1 MNSLAYVCVK
11 IVTFIVRVLPRRLAL
26 GLGALCGRLAWLA
39 GIRRGVTLVNLQIA
53 LGDDVPDREKK
64 RVAARSYAEMGRTL
78 IDFLRLPLLTNDRW
92 RGYITIEGE
101 GNLRDAA
108 AEGKGLIFMTGHLG
122 CWELIPVV
130 LSGLGYAPNLVV
142 RRLRNPV
149 MNDFC
154 NGLRHSSGAKVIP
167 VEDIARGV
175 LGALRRGEPV
185 GILPDQN
192 VKSDGVFVDFFGVP
206 ASTAAGAAAF
216 AMRTGAPIVP
226 CFMIREDGG
235 HRMVIEPPAA
245 FERTGD
251 RQRDLE
257 EPTRRVTAVIESYI
271 RKYPDRYFW
280 MHRRWKTRPSGKTV
294 PYTYEDIMGSGRNLV
309 A

>member
-1 MNSLAYVCVK
+1 MNSVAYAFVR
-11 IVTFIVRVLPRRLAL
+11 IVTFVVRTLPLRLAL
-26 GLGALCGRLAWLA
+26 GLGAAAGRLAWLA
-39 GIRRGVTLVNLQIA
+39 GIRRGVTLVNLRIA
-53 LGDDVPDREKK
+53 LGNDVPRGEM
-64 RVAARSYAEMGRTL
+64 RQIASRSYAEMGRTL
-78 IDFLRLPLLTNDRW
+78 VDFLRLPLLAGDRW
-92 RGYITIEGE
+92 KDYITVEGE
-101 GNLRDAA
+101 ENLRDAA
-108 AEGKGLIFMTGHLG
+108 AGSNGVIFTTGHLG

-154 NGLRHSSGAKVIP
+154 NGLRHGSGAKVIP

-216 AMRTGAPIVP
+216 ALRTGAPIVP
-226 CFMIREDGG
+226 CFMIRDGDR
-235 HRMVIEPPAA
+235 HRMVIEPPIV

-251 RQRDLE
+251 REKDLK
-257 EPTRRVTAVIESYI
+257 EPTRHVTAVIENYV

-280 MHRRWKTRPSGKTV
+280 MHRRWKTRPSGETV
-294 PYTYEDIMGSGRNLV
+294 PYTYENIVGVRP
-309 A
+309 